1 MERKRGCDPAGPP
14 SGLHIL
20 EPDMIRKLLC
30 KTEQSSPSVRPRTT
44 FSAGRRA
51 AYWRAVALGAALA
64 GLPVMT
70 AAVPAQAQ
78 ALRQT
83 LPDRPPVD
91 PKVVPQSKAQVTLS
105 YAPLVKKVLP
115 AVVNVYAQR
124 VERQQANSLFDDP
137 FFRQFFGQR
146 PQTSRSL
153 GSGVIVDSS
162 GLVVTNNH
170 VIAGMTEVR
179 VALSDRREFEAEV
192 VLRDK
197 RTDLAVLRIKGG
209 KNFPAISLA
218 NSDRLEVG
226 DIVLAIG
233 NPFGVG
239 QTVTQGIVSG
249 LARTQTGISDYGFF
263 IQTDAAINP
272 GNSGGALLRMD
283 GTLAGVNTAIFS
295 RSGGSQGIGFAVPSN
310 MVRTVI
316 AGAASGD
323 ALRRAWLGAKADTVS
338 AEIANA
344 IGLDRPD
351 GVILSDIH
359 PEGPALRAGLKS
371 GDIIVAVEDQPVF
384 DEEGLRFRIAT
395 GVVGGTTKL
404 RVRRPDRIFDVDL
417 FLEHPPEIPAR
428 DEHQLRGAHPL
439 AGATVANLSPA
450 LAAEMG
456 RDHFDAGVIIRDI
469 ASRSPAHRLEFRP
482 GDIVAEVNGQP
493 IEFVS
498 DLREATAAPQPRWN
512 LKVRRAGRI
521 FSLSISG

>member
-1 MERKRGCDPAGPP
+1 
-14 SGLHIL
+14 
-20 EPDMIRKLLC
+20 MIRKFLN
-30 KTEQSSPSVRPRTT
+30 KTDQPPRSGRSRMT
-44 FSAGRRA
+44 FAAGRRA

-64 GLPVMT
+64 GLPAMT

-91 PKVVPQSKAQVTLS
+91 PKVVPQSRAQVTLS

-115 AVVNVYAQR
+115 SVVNVYAQR

-192 VLRDK
+192 ILRDK

-209 KNFPAISLA
+209 KNFPAIPLA

-272 GNSGGALLRMD
+272 GNSGGALVDMNGR
-283 GTLAGVNTAIFS
+283 LAGINTAIYS
-295 RSGGSQGIGFAVPSN
+295 RSGGSVGIGFAIPVN
-310 MVRTVI
+310 MVDVVI
-316 AGAASGD
+316 RAAKGGGKIRRPWVGATLQAVT
-323 ALRRAWLGAKADTVS
+323 K
-338 AEIANA
+338 EIADSL
-344 IGLDRPD
+344 GMDRPM
-351 GVILSDIH
+351 GALVSKIH
-359 PEGPALRAGLKS
+359 SGSAAERAGLRRS
-371 GDIIVAVEDQPVF
+371 DIILKVDDQEIDDPESF
-384 DEEGLRFRIAT
+384 GYRLAT
-395 GVVGGTTKL
+395 KEIGKTAAIT
-404 RVRRPDRIFDVDL
+404 VRRNGRNIKISVK
-417 FLEHPPEIPAR
+417 LEVAPETPAR
-428 DEHQLRGAHPL
+428 ESMLIKGTSPF
-439 AGATVANLSPA
+439 AGATVVNYSPA
-450 LAAEMG
+450 TADEYSVEG
-456 RDHFDAGVIIRDI
+456 NFDRAV
-469 ASRSPAHRLEFRP
+469 
-482 GDIVAEVNGQP
+482 IVADVQDNSNAAQIGLQQGDVVLSVNDVK
-493 IEFVS
+493 INRTR
-498 DLREATAAPQPRWN
+498 DLNAVVQRG
-512 LKVRRAGRI
+512 RRLYWK
-521 FSLSISG
+521 LSINRKGQVLNSVFGG

>member
-1 MERKRGCDPAGPP
+1 MIK
-14 SGLHIL
+14 SLHFPFMVL
-20 EPDMIRKLLC
+20 AALLSVALAAPDVFA
-30 KTEQSSPSVRPRTT
+30 Q
-44 FSAGRRA
+44 
-51 AYWRAVALGAALA
+51 RAVPEAREQ
-64 GLPVMT
+64 VM
-70 AAVPAQAQ
+70 
-78 ALRQT
+78 
-83 LPDRPPVD
+83 
-91 PKVVPQSKAQVTLS
+91 LS
-105 YAPLVKKVLP
+105 FAPLVKKASP
-115 AVVNVYAQR
+115 AVVNIFTRKAVQQR
-124 VERQQANSLFDDP
+124 GPSSPLFNDP
-137 FFRQFFGQR
+137 FFRRFFGESFDRIQPR
-146 PQTSRSL
+146 ENVENSL
-153 GSGVIVDSS
+153 GSGVIVRPD
-162 GLVVTNNH
+162 GLIVTNFH
-170 VIAGMTEVR
+170 VIEGADTIR
-179 VALSDRREFEAEV
+179 VVLSDRREFDAEI
-192 VLRDK
+192 LREDEQ
-197 RTDLAVLRIKGG
+197 TDLAILKVDTDDEQLPYVELGD
-209 KNFPAISLA
+209 
-218 NSDRLEVG
+218 SDELEVG
-226 DIVLAIG
+226 DLVLAIG

-239 QTVTQGIVSG
+239 QTVTSGIVSG
-249 LARTQTGISDYGFF
+249 LARTNVGISDFNFF

-323 ALRRAWLGAKADTVS
+323 SLRRAWLGAKADTVS

-395 GVVGGTTKL
+395 GVVGGTTQL

-498 DLREATAAPQPRWN
+498 DLREATAAPQPRWI

>member
-1 MERKRGCDPAGPP
+1 MMK
-14 SGLHIL
+14 SLHFPFMVL
-20 EPDMIRKLLC
+20 AALLSVAFAAPDVFA
-30 KTEQSSPSVRPRTT
+30 Q
-44 FSAGRRA
+44 
-51 AYWRAVALGAALA
+51 RAVPEAREQ
-64 GLPVMT
+64 VM
-70 AAVPAQAQ
+70 
-78 ALRQT
+78 
-83 LPDRPPVD
+83 
-91 PKVVPQSKAQVTLS
+91 LS
-105 YAPLVKKVLP
+105 FAPLVKKASP
-115 AVVNVYAQR
+115 AVVNIFTRKAVQQR
-124 VERQQANSLFDDP
+124 GPSSPLFNDP
-137 FFRQFFGQR
+137 FFRRFFGESFDR
-146 PQTSRSL
+146 IEPRENVENSL
-153 GSGVIVDSS
+153 GSGVIVRPD
-162 GLVVTNNH
+162 GLIVTNFH
-170 VIAGMTEVR
+170 VIEGADTIR
-179 VALSDRREFEAEV
+179 VVLSDRREFDAEI
-192 VLRDK
+192 LREDEQ
-197 RTDLAVLRIKGG
+197 TDLAILKVDTDDGQLPYVELGD
-209 KNFPAISLA
+209 
-218 NSDRLEVG
+218 SDELEVG
-226 DIVLAIG
+226 DLVLAIG

-239 QTVTQGIVSG
+239 QTVTSGIVSG
-249 LARTQTGISDYGFF
+249 LARTNVGISDFNFF

-450 LAAEMG
+450 VAAEMG

>member
-1 MERKRGCDPAGPP
+1 MMK
-14 SGLHIL
+14 SLHFPFMVL
-20 EPDMIRKLLC
+20 AALLSVAFAAPDVFA
-30 KTEQSSPSVRPRTT
+30 Q
-44 FSAGRRA
+44 
-51 AYWRAVALGAALA
+51 RAVPEAREQ
-64 GLPVMT
+64 VM
-70 AAVPAQAQ
+70 
-78 ALRQT
+78 
-83 LPDRPPVD
+83 
-91 PKVVPQSKAQVTLS
+91 LS
-105 YAPLVKKVLP
+105 FAPLMKKASP
-115 AVVNVYAQR
+115 AVVNIFTRKAVQQR
-124 VERQQANSLFDDP
+124 GPSSPLFNDP
-137 FFRQFFGQR
+137 FFRRFFGESFDR
-146 PQTSRSL
+146 IEPRENVENSL
-153 GSGVIVDSS
+153 GSGVIVRPD
-162 GLVVTNNH
+162 GLIVTNFH
-170 VIAGMTEVR
+170 VIEGADTIR
-179 VALSDRREFEAEV
+179 VVLSDRREFDAEI
-192 VLRDK
+192 LREDEQ
-197 RTDLAVLRIKGG
+197 TDLAILKVDTDDGQLPYVELGD
-209 KNFPAISLA
+209 
-218 NSDRLEVG
+218 SDELEVG
-226 DIVLAIG
+226 DLVLAIG

-239 QTVTQGIVSG
+239 QTVTSGIVSG
-249 LARTQTGISDYGFF
+249 LARTNVGISDFNFF

-482 GDIVAEVNGQP
+482 GDIVVEVNGQP

>member
-1 MERKRGCDPAGPP
+1 MIK
-14 SGLHIL
+14 SLHFPFMVL
-20 EPDMIRKLLC
+20 AALL
-30 KTEQSSPSVRPRTT
+30 SVA
-44 FSAGRRA
+44 FA
-51 AYWRAVALGAALA
+51 ASDVFAQRAVLEAREQ
-64 GLPVMT
+64 VM
-70 AAVPAQAQ
+70 
-78 ALRQT
+78 
-83 LPDRPPVD
+83 
-91 PKVVPQSKAQVTLS
+91 LS
-105 YAPLVKKVLP
+105 FAPLVKKASP
-115 AVVNVYAQR
+115 AVVNIFTRKAVQQR
-124 VERQQANSLFDDP
+124 GPSSPLFNDP
-137 FFRQFFGQR
+137 FFRRFFGESFDRIQPR
-146 PQTSRSL
+146 ENVENSL
-153 GSGVIVDSS
+153 GSGVIVRPD
-162 GLVVTNNH
+162 GLIVTNFH
-170 VIAGMTEVR
+170 VIEGADSIR
-179 VALSDRREFEAEV
+179 VVLSDRREFDAEI
-192 VLRDK
+192 LREDEQ
-197 RTDLAVLRIKGG
+197 TDLAILKVDTDDEQLPYVELGD
-209 KNFPAISLA
+209 
-218 NSDRLEVG
+218 SDELEVG
-226 DIVLAIG
+226 DLVLAIG

-239 QTVTQGIVSG
+239 QTVTSGIVSG
-249 LARTQTGISDYGFF
+249 LARTNVGISDFNFF

-395 GVVGGTTKL
+395 GVVGGTTQL

-498 DLREATAAPQPRWN
+498 DLREATAAPQPRWI